1 MLDRSTKEIINI
13 CKHAVSNFEKAIKNE
28 SFPFSLFSNMGEN
41 LSGFKQLLEKIK
53 DYQPNE
59 AVLEIYSFSMS
70 QNILSRLNMYIQD
83 ALFKIFNIDRDVN
96 YDVFFG
102 SIGGKPL
109 PHDVLDAKMLVIKH
123 ELGIAEE
130 TDELLP
136 STLPR
141 YY

>member
-13 CKHAVSNFEKAIKNE
+13 CKHSVSNFEKSIKNE
-28 SFPFSLFSNMGEN
+28 GFPFSLFSNMGEN
-41 LSGFKQLLEKIK
+41 LPSFKQLLEKIK

-59 AVLEIYSFSMS
+59 AVLEIYTFSMS
-70 QNILSRLNMYIQD
+70 QSIFSRLNMFIQD
-83 ALFKIFNIDRDVN
+83 ALYRIFNIDRDID

-109 PHDVLDAKMLVIKH
+109 PHDVLDTKMLVIKH
-123 ELGIAEE
+123 ELGISEE

-136 STLPR
+136 STPR
-141 YY
+141 RY